1 MRPVITDFDTV
12 VDLAFTVDESGARQY
27 DMYVLGWTLG
37 NPALP
42 EYHRWLFAGD
52 GAANSTGYA
61 NADFEASLDR
71 FERAAAPDEAR
82 DALWGMERV
91 VARDLPYL
99 VLYHPN
105 LIEAYRADRVR
116 FAEHEV
122 LGGIQGRLGG
132 LGDLT
137 LIS

>member
-1 MRPVITDFDTV
+1 
-12 VDLAFTVDESGARQY
+12 
-27 DMYVLGWTLG
+27 MYVLGWTLG

-105 LIEAYRADRVR
+105 LIEGVPGRSRPVRGARGARRDTGPSRRARRPDP
-116 FAEHEV
+116 
-122 LGGIQGRLGG
+122 G
-132 LGDLT
+132 LLT
-137 LIS
+137 HDN